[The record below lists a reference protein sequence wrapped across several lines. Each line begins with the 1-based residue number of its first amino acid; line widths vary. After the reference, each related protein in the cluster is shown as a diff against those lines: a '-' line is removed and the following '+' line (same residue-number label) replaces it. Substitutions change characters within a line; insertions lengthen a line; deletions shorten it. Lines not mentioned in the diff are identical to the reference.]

1 MRTIFQQQKLD
12 VETHTIIEKVLQYF
26 ENKKRID
33 MAEVYNFP
41 DHLKNDTFL
50 AQEFIYKRNG
60 VAIDLTGA
68 TIAMMLR
75 LVKDADPVALSL
87 SSATSGITITDAV
100 NGTWEVDEQ
109 VISIDA
115 GTYFQDIQLTE
126 SSGRVSTFTAGTW
139 NIIQDVTYT

>member
-1 MRTIFQQQKLD
+1 
-12 VETHTIIEKVLQYF
+12 
-26 ENKKRID
+26 